1 MSANVFQI
9 SFRKT
14 TVRPDTGRHGLVS
27 QRFVMKW
34 LYVKNRG
41 HKLEIPTRW
50 WLGTLAII
58 IVAWQGADAKPSLSL
73 ILRLAAAAF
82 PSN

>member
-14 TVRPDTGRHGLVS
+14 TVRPDTGHHGLVS
-27 QRFVMKW
+27 QRFMMKW

-41 HKLEIPTRW
+41 HKLEIPARW
-50 WLGTLAII
+50 WLGTLAMLLF
-58 IVAWQGADAKPSLSL
+58 AWKGADAVPSLSL
-73 ILRLAAAAF
+73 ILRLATAVL
-82 PSN
+82 PSG